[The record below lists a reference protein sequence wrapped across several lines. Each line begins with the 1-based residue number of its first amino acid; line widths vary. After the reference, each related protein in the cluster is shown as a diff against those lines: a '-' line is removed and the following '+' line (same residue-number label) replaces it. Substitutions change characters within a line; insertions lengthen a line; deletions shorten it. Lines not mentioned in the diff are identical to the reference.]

1 MELVIGGQK
10 LEGPILIPSISNFET
25 QGSVVEAI
33 KLQHALNEP
42 ITLVSAH
49 DTADDKDLID
59 RVIEFRSN
67 GKLIFIDSGGYESSR
82 IGRYVENYS
91 QKWDFSAFKQAVCSC
106 PYDLAASYDYF
117 IEDSMTAEDYSY
129 KLLDGMRDHDFIDK
143 GKLVP
148 VVHLKDF
155 SGGRYLSRKEA
166 VDTVDRVAIELDPQF
181 IAIPERELGNGLAQK
196 ADLVK
201 AIVDELRSK
210 GRRTQLH
217 VLGCGNPLSF
227 AILANAGIAMA
238 DGLEWCRTLVGPQ
251 FHLHHFQQAELFPE
265 PENTVY
271 NPMAELI
278 RDEVDSYQTRTLARN
293 LHALQGYA
301 QQVAGAIKAG
311 SMKDFVRAN
320 FGPDA
325 AAICG

>member
-1 MELVIGGQK
+1 MELLIGAQK
-10 LEGPILIPSISNFET
+10 LDGPVLIPSISNFET
-25 QGSVVEAI
+25 QGLAVEAI

-49 DTADDKDLID
+49 DTAGNKDLVD
-59 RVIEFRSN
+59 RVIEFRDN
-67 GKLIFIDSGGYESSR
+67 NKLVFIDSGGYESSR
-82 IGRYVENYS
+82 IGRYVDNYS
-91 QKWDFSAFKQAVCSC
+91 KKWDFAAFRQAVTSC

-117 IEDSMTAEDYSY
+117 IEESMSAGDYAY
-129 KLLDGMRDHDFIDK
+129 KLLDGMRDHDFIDD

-155 SGGRYLSRKEA
+155 SGARYLSRSEA
-166 VDTVDRVAIELDPQF
+166 VDIVDRVAIELDPQF

-196 ADLVK
+196 AELVR
-201 AIVDELRSK
+201 AIVDKLRSK
-210 GRRTQLH
+210 GRRTELH
-217 VLGCGNPLSF
+217 ILGCGNPLSF

-251 FHLHHFQQAELFPE
+251 FHLHHFQQAELFPQ
-265 PENTVY
+265 PENAVY

-278 RDEVDSYQTRTLARN
+278 RDEVDSYQTKTLARN
-293 LHALQGYA
+293 LHALQGFA
-301 QQVAGAIKAG
+301 QQVSGAIRAG
-311 SMKDFVRAN
+311 SMKDFVNAN